1 LFTPLSLQG
10 NEDED
15 DEVSSSLRHKDHEV
29 SSLLRNEVMSVASEP
44 LQPTWE
50 LELSVARASL
60 NSRRMLLT
68 PTDLEYH
75 SDWVLG
81 QGSMGIVYKGTLK
94 CSGSAGRPVAV
105 KRLLSQEQAQDFN
118 GGQMIQDA
126 IRSMHIGA
134 KLGAH
139 PNVVE
144 FVGVCDTTAAA
155 DPPALVYEFI
165 DGIDI
170 DEYFQVYAYSN
181 TGAFRDVEQTQEC
194 C

>member
-1 LFTPLSLQG
+1 MKMT
-10 NEDED
+10 NED
-15 DEVSSSLRHKDHEV
+15 DEVSS
-29 SSLLRNEVMSVASEP
+29 LLRMSVASEP

-68 PTDLEYH
+68 PTDLEYD

-94 CSGSAGRPVAV
+94 CTALCAPHCHGGSAGRPVAV
-105 KRLLSQEQAQDFN
+105 KRLLSQEQAQHFN

-155 DPPALVYEFI
+155 DPPTLVYEFI